1 MAPAFHFYQSHQLES
16 TMKVINLFGGPGL
29 GKSTTAAG
37 LFFEMKKMGL
47 EVELVQEY
55 AKDMVWEQR
64 HNVLEDQIYVF
75 AKQQRRIARLVNHN
89 ISWVITD
96 SPIPLGLVYVKPD
109 TLGDNFSNLVME
121 TFNLY
126 ENYNFL
132 LSRNVEYNPVGRNQK
147 TVQEAVE
154 FDVKVQNLLSKY
166 GVGYLHVVGGEPA
179 VPAILSAIGVTS

>member
-1 MAPAFHFYQSHQLES
+1 
-16 TMKVINLFGGPGL
+16 MKVINLFGGPGV

-75 AKQQRRIARLVNHN
+75 AKQQRRIARLVAHN

-121 TFNLY
+121 TFDSY

-132 LSRNVEYNPVGRNQK
+132 LSRNVAYNPVGRNQK
-147 TVQEAVE
+147 NVQEAVD
-154 FDVKVQNLLSKY
+154 FDVKVHNLMKKY
-166 GVGYLHVVGGEPA
+166 QMTYKPIVGGEPA
-179 VPAILSAIGVTS
+179 VPSILKAIGVAH